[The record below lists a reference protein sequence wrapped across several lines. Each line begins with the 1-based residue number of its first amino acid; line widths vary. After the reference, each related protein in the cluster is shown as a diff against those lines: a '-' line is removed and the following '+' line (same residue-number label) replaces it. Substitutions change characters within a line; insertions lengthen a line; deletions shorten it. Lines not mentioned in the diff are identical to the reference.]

1 MEACRPANARR
12 RAFVFYIR
20 YLGAEL
26 RRRPGRTALTALGLA
41 VGVGLVVIVG
51 ALSRGLDD
59 AQDEVLEPLTGVG
72 TDLSVSRP
80 IAVPGDDDSAGG
92 GQGDPFSR
100 LSDRERR
107 QLLRENKSH
116 TESFDYS
123 DLGEPGERFSRVSLL
138 SSELSFPTSKLA
150 EVQALDGAEDAA
162 ASLTLK
168 ALRVEG
174 TVPERGE
181 TPVNPHGG
189 PTGEGGFE
197 FSALIV
203 SGIDVR
209 KPGLATVT
217 PDQITR
223 GRYLSERPKQARG
236 EAVLDLSYARQ
247 NDIGVGD
254 QVSVAGEE
262 VEVVGLASA
271 PLGGEASNAYV
282 ELGRLQELSDR
293 EGRVNRIQVRAA
305 SSEAVAGLADQI
317 ERQIEGADVVTAAD
331 LADRVGGSLTD
342 ADNLSSKLG
351 TALAIVALLA
361 AFLIAT
367 LLTLSSVQ
375 KRIRELG
382 TLKALGWRQRL
393 VVRQVTGES
402 LVLGALG
409 GVLGAAIGIA
419 GAAIIDAIGPT
430 LEASVE
436 EQAGARFD
444 PFGQGDVTAGSTD
457 VVLGAP
463 VDPGL
468 LVLAIG
474 LAIVGGLLAG
484 AAGGLRA
491 ARLRPAEALRSAE

>member
-1 MEACRPANARR
+1 M
-12 RAFVFYIR
+12 FYLQ
-20 YLGAEL
+20 YLLAEL

-80 IAVPGDDDSAGG
+80 LAVPDDGG
-92 GQGDPFSR
+92 SGAVGPEGPFGQLSEREQSELQRENENGLDFDLTELGDPG
-100 LSDRERR
+100 DRF
-107 QLLRENKSH
+107 
-116 TESFDYS
+116 TED
-123 DLGEPGERFSRVSLL
+123 RVVATD
-138 SSELSFPTSKLA
+138 LSFPTS
-150 EVQALDGAEDAA
+150 EVARIRRLDGAEDAA
-162 ASLTLK
+162 ASLTLN
-168 ALRVEG
+168 AVNIEG
-174 TVPERGE
+174 TVPEASVPGGAAL
-181 TPVNPHGG
+181 HGG
-189 PTGEGGFE
+189 E
-197 FSALIV
+197 FDVTTVGV
-203 SGIDVR
+203 SGVDVR

-217 PDQITR
+217 PDQIAR
-223 GRYLSERPKQARG
+223 GRYLSESPKRARG
-236 EAVLDLSYARQ
+236 EVVVDVAFARQ
-247 NDIGVGD
+247 NGVG
-254 QVSVAGEE
+254 VGGETKVAGEE
-262 VEVVGLASA
+262 FDVVGLAGA
-271 PLGGEASNAYV
+271 PLGGAASNAYV
-282 ELGRLQELSDR
+282 ELGQLQELSDR
-293 EGRVNRIQVRAA
+293 EGRVNAIQVRADSA
-305 SSEAVAGLADQI
+305 DAVSGLEI
-317 ERQIEGADVVTAAD
+317 EIARQLEGAEVVTASD
-331 LADRVGGSLTD
+331 LADRVGGSLAD

-393 VVRQVTGES
+393 VVRQVAGES
-402 LVLGALG
+402 LVQGAIG
-409 GVLGAAIGIA
+409 GLLGAAIGIA
-419 GAAIIDAIGPT
+419 SAGIIDAIGPT

-436 EQAGARFD
+436 QQSSGGFD
-444 PFGQGDVTAGSTD
+444 PFGQGAVSAGGTD

-463 VDPGL
+463 VDAGL

-484 AAGGLRA
+484 GAGGLRA

>member
-1 MEACRPANARR
+1 M
-12 RAFVFYIR
+12 FYVR

-59 AQDEVLEPLTGVG
+59 AQEQVLKPLTGVG

-80 IAVPGDDDSAGG
+80 IIVPDGDDSAAGG
-92 GQGDPFSR
+92 PGLDAFSR
-100 LSDRERR
+100 LSPRERR
-107 QLLRENKSH
+107 RLERENKDHSAA
-116 TESFDYS
+116 FDYS

-138 SSELSFPTSKLA
+138 ASQLSFPTLEVA
-150 EVQALDGAEDAA
+150 EIRGLDGAEDAA
-162 ASLTLK
+162 GSLTLR

-174 TVPERGE
+174 KVPESGE
-181 TPVNPHGG
+181 APSPHGG
-189 PTGEGGFE
+189 PGGGFE
-197 FSALIV
+197 FSDLTV
-203 SGIDVR
+203 SGVDVR
-209 KPGLATVT
+209 KPELAMVT
-217 PDQITR
+217 PDQI
-223 GRYLSERPKQARG
+223 SEGGFFSESREQARG
-236 EAVLDLSYARQ
+236 EAVVDLAYARQ
-247 NDIGVGD
+247 NGIGVGD
-254 QVSVAGEE
+254 EVELAGKGEKF
-262 VEVVGLASA
+262 EVVGLASA
-271 PLGGEASNAYV
+271 PLGGKASQAYV

-293 EGRVNRIQVRAA
+293 EGRVNGIQVRAE
-305 SSEAVAGLADQI
+305 SSAEVAGLAEAIEGQI
-317 ERQIEGADVVTAAD
+317 GGADVVTAAD
-331 LADRVGGSLTD
+331 LADRVGGSLED
-342 ADNLSSKLG
+342 ADDLSSKLG
-351 TALAIVALLA
+351 TALAIVALAA

-402 LVLGALG
+402 LVHGALG
-409 GVLGAAIGIA
+409 GVLGAAIGIC

-430 LEASVE
+430 LEASVA
-436 EQAGARFD
+436 EQPSTGLGTFA
-444 PFGQGDVTAGSTD
+444 QGTIRAGSTD

-463 VDPGL
+463 VDVGL
-468 LVLAIG
+468 VALAMA
-474 LAIVGGLLAG
+474 LAVGGGLLAG